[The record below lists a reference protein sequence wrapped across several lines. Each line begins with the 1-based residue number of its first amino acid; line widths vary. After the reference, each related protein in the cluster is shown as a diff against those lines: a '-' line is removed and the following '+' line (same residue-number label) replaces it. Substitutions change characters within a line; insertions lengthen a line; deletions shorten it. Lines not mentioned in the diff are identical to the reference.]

1 MIKRDNNEKFLR
13 KLTQLIHDLF
23 ANCVKK
29 NNKEYK
35 EMCSLSLDD
44 LYKETFRLDSVKD
57 LNKNCKKKHC
67 NTI

>member
-1 MIKRDNNEKFLR
+1 M
-13 KLTQLIHDLF
+13 IHDMF
-23 ANCVKK
+23 ANCVK
-29 NNKEYK
+29 NNQYKSK

-57 LNKNCKKKHC
+57 LNKKHCNKKHC